1 MAQGSRFSAPK
12 FNGGGL
18 WDPRQPGVAWPEPI
32 EDQPYVEGTN
42 GMSGGCGC
50 GGTSGVGQLIGNPA
64 AVAASAVS
72 RGSQYISDRNKAQAQ
87 RGSIDFSKFLAPSI
101 SNIQRIRPDVLK
113 AIRNTD
119 LLDRSTKFYT
129 PAVNFALTNIAKQE
143 AEAKKK
149 KKMLIIGGAV
159 VIGVGLIFMANR

>member
-50 GGTSGVGQLIGNPA
+50 GGTSGVGQ
-64 AVAASAVS
+64 
-72 RGSQYISDRNKAQAQ
+72 
-87 RGSIDFSKFLAPSI
+87 IDFSKFQAPSI

-113 AIRNTD
+113 AIRNTN
-119 LLDRSTKFYT
+119 LQNLDQSTQFYT
-129 PAVNFALTNIAKQE
+129 PAVNFALANIAKEE

>member
-32 EDQPYVEGTN
+32 EDEPYVEGTN
-42 GMSGGCGC
+42 GMGGGCGC
-50 GGTSGVGQLIGNPA
+50 SGASGVGQ
-64 AVAASAVS
+64 
-72 RGSQYISDRNKAQAQ
+72 
-87 RGSIDFSKFLAPSI
+87 IDFSKFQTPSI
-101 SNIQRIRPDVLK
+101 RNIQRIRPDVLK
-113 AIRNTD
+113 AIRTTNLTNRER
-119 LLDRSTKFYT
+119 LNESTQFYT
-129 PAVNFALTNIAKQE
+129 PAVNVALAQIAKDE

-159 VIGVGLIFMANR
+159 VLGVGLIFLANR